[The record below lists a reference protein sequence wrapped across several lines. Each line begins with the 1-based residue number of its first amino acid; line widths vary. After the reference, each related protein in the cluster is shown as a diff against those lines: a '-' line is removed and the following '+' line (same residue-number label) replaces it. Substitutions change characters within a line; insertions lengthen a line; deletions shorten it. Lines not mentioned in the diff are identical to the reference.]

1 MEFKTEKDLLEYTKN
16 IIGKTFKELDT
27 LNLLSKGIKDK
38 GVLGKIVETG
48 FYKYPLNNTAKA
60 DFPDLGIELKVT
72 GFVCNKNKTLS
83 AKERLSLSK
92 IDYFEIINE
101 KFEFSK
107 LISKNKKLL
116 VIWYEYKKENSTNY
130 GDFVIHNFQL
140 YNMKIDEDIFR
151 NDFNIIRNKVILGQ
165 AHKLSEGDTS
175 YLGAAT
181 KGQGPNL
188 VKQPNS
194 KIDAKS
200 RGFSLKNSYMT
211 GILRNLNFKQLN
223 TTKFKTVTEYI
234 STILFPYNGMTQIDI
249 WEKLTGEKRSLPVP
263 KNFNKMISDKL
274 LGKDSDLPSKD
285 ELFNKT
291 TYIIKNTSFDKKGYP
306 LERLS
311 FRNLTLSEFDLEWE
325 DSDWKIFFEE
335 VTIIAICYEGNKGEK
350 QGFRIL
356 NSIAKITFTSN
367 DIDLFEKSYNRIRES
382 IQKRDSLL
390 LPFPKSFENQVLEI
404 APKGGKDA
412 NAYNTFFDIDT
423 TKTCFMLSKDFL
435 FSKLHK

>member
-1 MEFKTEKDLLEYTKN
+1 MEFKTEKNLLEYTKN

-48 FYKYPLNNTAKA
+48 FYKYPLNNNAKA

-72 GFVCNKNKTLS
+72 GFVRNKNKTLS

-107 LISKNKKLL
+107 LISKNRKLL

-130 GDFVIHNFQL
+130 GDFLIHNFQL
-140 YNMKIDEDIFR
+140 YNMNIDEDIFR

-181 KGQGPNL
+181 KGQGSNL

-194 KIDAKS
+194 IMDAKS

-211 GILRNLNFKQLN
+211 GILRSLNSEQLK

-234 STILFPYNGMTQIDI
+234 NTILLPYFSMTQIDI
-249 WEKLTGEKRSLPVP
+249 WEKLTGERRSLPVP
-263 KNFNKMISDKL
+263 NQFNKMISNKL

-285 ELFNKT
+285 DLFNKT
-291 TYIIKNTSFDKKGYP
+291 NYIIKNASFDKNGYP

-325 DSDWKIFFEE
+325 YSEWKTFFEE
-335 VTIIAICYEGNKGEK
+335 VTIVVICYEGTNGEK
-350 QGFRIL
+350 QGFRKL
-356 NSIAKITFTSN
+356 DSIEKITFNAN
-367 DIDLFEKSYNRIRES
+367 DIDLFEESYNRIRES

-390 LPFPKSFENQVLEI
+390 LPRPNSFENQVLEI
-404 APKGGKDA
+404 APKGGKGA
-412 NAYNTFFDIDT
+412 NAYNTFFDNDT

>member
-1 MEFKTEKDLLEYTKN
+1 MEFKTEKALLDYTKN
-16 IIGKTFKELDT
+16 IIGKTFKELDI

-48 FYKYPLNNTAKA
+48 FYRYPLNNNAKA

-72 GFVCNKNKTLS
+72 GFVRNKNKTLS

-101 KFEFSK
+101 NFEFSK
-107 LISKNKKLL
+107 LISKNRKLL

-140 YNMKIDEDIFR
+140 YNMKIDEDVFK

-181 KGQGPNL
+181 KGQGTNL
-188 VKQPNS
+188 VKQPHS

-234 STILFPYNGMTQIDI
+234 STILLPYNGMTQIDI

-263 KNFNKMISDKL
+263 KHFNKMISDKL
-274 LGKDSDLPSKD
+274 LGKDSALPSKD

-311 FRNLTLSEFDLEWE
+311 FKNLTLSEFDLEWE
-325 DSDWKIFFEE
+325 YSNWKIFFEE
-335 VTIIAICYEGNKGEK
+335 VTIIVICYEGNRGEK
-350 QGFRIL
+350 QGFRKL
-356 NSIAKITFTSN
+356 NSIEKVTFTAN

-390 LPFPKSFENQVLEI
+390 LPFPNSFENQILEI
-404 APKGGKDA
+404 APKSSKGA
-412 NAYNTFFDIDT
+412 NAYNTFFDNDA

>member
-16 IIGKTFKELDT
+16 IIGKTFKEIDT
-27 LNLLSKGIKDK
+27 LNLLSKGTKDK

-48 FYKYPLNNTAKA
+48 FYKYPLNNNAKA
-60 DFPDLGIELKVT
+60 DFSDLGIELKVT
-72 GFVCNKNKTLS
+72 GFKRNKNNTLS

-107 LISKNKKLL
+107 LILKNKKLL
-116 VIWYEYKKENSTNY
+116 IIWYEYVKEDTTNY
-130 GDFVIHNFQL
+130 GDFVVYNFQL
-140 YNMKIDEDIFR
+140 YNMNIDEDIFR
-151 NDFNIIRNKVILGQ
+151 NDFNIIKNKVILGQ

-181 KGQGPNL
+181 KGQGSNL
-188 VKQPNS
+188 TKQPHSN
-194 KIDAKS
+194 INAKS
-200 RGFSLKNSYMT
+200 RAFSFKNSYMT

-234 STILFPYNGMTQIDI
+234 STILLPYNGMTQIDI
-249 WEKLTGEKRSLPVP
+249 WESLTGEKRFLPLP
-263 KNFNKMISDKL
+263 KQFNKMISNKL
-274 LGKDSDLPSKD
+274 LGKDFDLPSKD

-291 TYIIKNTSFDKKGYP
+291 TYIIKNISFDKKGYP

-311 FRNLTLSEFDLEWE
+311 FKNLRLSEFDLEWE
-325 DSDWKIFFEE
+325 YSDLKVFFEE
-335 VTIIAICYEGNKGEK
+335 VTIIAICYEGTRGEK
-350 QGFRIL
+350 QGFRKL
-356 NSIAKITFTSN
+356 NSIEKITFNAT
-367 DIDLFEKSYNRIRES
+367 DIDLFEKSYNSIRES

-390 LPFPKSFENQVLEI
+390 LPFPNSFENQILEI
-404 APKGGKDA
+404 APKGGKGA
-412 NAYNTFFDIDT
+412 NAYNTFFNNDT